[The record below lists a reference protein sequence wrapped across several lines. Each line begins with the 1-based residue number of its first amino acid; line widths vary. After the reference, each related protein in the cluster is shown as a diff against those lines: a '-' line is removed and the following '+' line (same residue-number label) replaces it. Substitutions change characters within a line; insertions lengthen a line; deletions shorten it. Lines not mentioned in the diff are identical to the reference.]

1 LFFSQDCGKIIQ
13 NHEWCRT
20 MTKQDNT
27 TRAAGAEAIDEANDL
42 DVGNRLRQFRRSAGL
57 RLRDVADAA
66 GCSES
71 MLSKVENG
79 QVSPSINM
87 LHRLTKALGVNIS
100 NLFVS
105 PEPSTPFVQRQGN
118 RPILGAMSP
127 RSGDG
132 LTLES
137 LTPHEIH
144 GHLQGLVH
152 ILAPGASSD
161 GMIAHEG
168 EEVGY
173 VAEGSLELTVGEK
186 TAVLGAGDS
195 FFFDSA
201 RPHSYRNP
209 GDTVARIIWVNSPP
223 TY

>member
-1 LFFSQDCGKIIQ
+1 
-13 NHEWCRT
+13 